1 MDILLKAIPIAIPVI
16 LVILFFL
23 LGYLKAPPDVA
34 YIISGLRKHPKV
46 LIGKAGIK
54 IPFLERVDKLIVRQ
68 ISIDIKSE
76 GYIPTQDFIGVD
88 VDAVAKVRVMTDPEG
103 IQLAM
108 KNFLNMTEDDF
119 NRAIVDSLQGNMRE
133 IIGTITLK
141 EICNDRKKFGDE
153 VQSKAQTDMNALGIQ
168 IISCNIQRV
177 TDENSLISS
186 LGQDNMS
193 KIQKDAA
200 IAKAEAERDIA
211 IAQAQAAK
219 ASNDAQVEADMH
231 IAQKQNDLAI
241 KQSELKVQEDT
252 KRAEADAA
260 YTIQQQE
267 QQRSIET
274 ATVNAQIAKT
284 EREAELKSKEL
295 QLNTELNSLL
305 EKGDPQLSM
314 ENLAHVIEL
323 WTKIPAAKIREQE
336 FQRLSQLEVRLKSH
350 IIGQDEAVSAVAA
363 AVRRNRVGISPKHKP
378 VSFIFVGPTGVGKTE
393 LVKQLATDLFNTP
406 DALIRLDMSEFMEK
420 HSVSR
425 LVGSP
430 PGYVGYD
437 EAGQLTEKI
446 RRKPY
451 AVVLFDEIEKAHP
464 DVLNI
469 LLQILDDG
477 EITDAHGRKVNFEN
491 TIIVMTSNAGS
502 ATKEGTVG
510 FGRSVNE
517 QDADRAMKA
526 LQQFLRPE
534 FINRVDAVITFNRL
548 SEENFHGIA
557 RIMLNELVG
566 SLKEKGITFTYD
578 DALVELLTKKSYSLT
593 YGARNLRRTIQ
604 KELEDPM
611 ATKIIDSYE
620 HPITQVKAT
629 VEDGAIRL
637 YTL

>member
-16 LVILFFL
+16 LVILIFL
-23 LGYLKAPPDVA
+23 MGYVKAPPDVA

-177 TDENSLISS
+177 TDENSLINS

-284 EREAELKSKEL
+284 EREAELKSKEVEVKK
-295 QLNTELNSLL
+295 QSL
-305 EKGDPQLSM
+305 D
-314 ENLAHVIEL
+314 A
-323 WTKIPAAKIREQE
+323 
-336 FQRLSQLEVRLKSH
+336 EVR
-350 IIGQDEAVSAVAA
+350 AA
-363 AVRRNRVGISPKHKP
+363 A
-378 VSFIFVGPTGVGKTE
+378 
-393 LVKQLATDLFNTP
+393 
-406 DALIRLDMSEFMEK
+406 
-420 HSVSR
+420 
-425 LVGSP
+425 
-430 PGYVGYD
+430 
-437 EAGQLTEKI
+437 
-446 RRKPY
+446 
-451 AVVLFDEIEKAHP
+451 
-464 DVLNI
+464 
-469 LLQILDDG
+469 
-477 EITDAHGRKVNFEN
+477 
-491 TIIVMTSNAGS
+491 
-502 ATKEGTVG
+502 
-510 FGRSVNE
+510 
-517 QDADRAMKA
+517 DADRYRKEQEAQAALYQRQKDAEAAKKAAEAARFAKEQEAAGIAAVGQAEAEAIRAKALAEAEGIDKKAEAMKKYGEA
-526 LQQFLRPE
+526 
-534 FINRVDAVITFNRL
+534 AVIEMIMNALPEIAKNVAEPL
-548 SEENFHGIA
+548 SK
-557 RIMLNELVG
+557 VD
-566 SLKEKGITFTYD
+566 KITMYGEGNS
-578 DALVELLTKKSYSLT
+578 AKLLSDIVNGT
-593 YGARNLRRTIQ
+593 
-604 KELEDPM
+604 
-611 ATKIIDSYE
+611 
-620 HPITQVKAT
+620 TQVTEGISAGMGLDLKSLLAGALGGRLAAGNSQPVQVT
-629 VEDGAIRL
+629 VAPQAQPDAAAASADTPEQQV
-637 YTL
+637 